1 MFLCVFSLKDLN
13 MKKIAVI
20 ALLVVSL
27 CAVGCGD
34 KPKPTGGVGGTT
46 TTSPTK

>member
-1 MFLCVFSLKDLN
+1 MYFRVFSLKDLI
-13 MKKIAVI
+13 MKKIVALALVAV
-20 ALLVVSL
+20 AL

-34 KPKPTGGVGGTT
+34 KPKPTGGAGGTT